1 MPHGVLFRGG
11 AEASIRRGLVEAGL
25 LEAVIGLPGNLFYST
40 SIPACI
46 LVFRSTMA
54 KDRKDHVL
62 FLDGSAQSTKGR
74 NQNSMS
80 NSDVDAI
87 LDAYQLGGASE
98 LISRRLVPVSE
109 IKLNSWD
116 LNIGRY
122 LRVAT
127 QAEVD
132 VPAALAELATAQ
144 TELREAEARLAQQ
157 LKA

>member
-1 MPHGVLFRGG
+1 
-11 AEASIRRGLVEAGL
+11 
-25 LEAVIGLPGNLFYST
+25 
-40 SIPACI
+40 
-46 LVFRSTMA
+46 
-54 KDRKDHVL
+54 
-62 FLDGSAQSTKGR
+62 
-74 NQNSMS
+74 MS

-157 LKA
+157 LKAAGYE